1 MAEKKN
7 GQFDFGFGED
17 FSKSFE
23 DSMKDFASFDAP
35 DFGSFDLPD
44 FGSFESPDF
53 SSFGDMKFDFP
64 DMNFSFGEEKKEK
77 PEEKKAGFLSRL
89 FGKKEQPAEPEPK
102 KDPFAIDMG
111 FDLEEFNK
119 QFKFDM
125 PSADDFFA
133 GIMPSETRK
142 TEKLIEK
149 EKRSIEKRERHIRA
163 KAKKTAKRPYVMK
176 TLIAGYYNW
185 AIVWDLLEE
194 ERIINMQDKLAER
207 RNNKARGIKER
218 RGAGRPLVAVI
229 VIALIACVFA
239 LGKGEDGFS
248 FGNIAS
254 KLFETRQNVS
264 ELLPKPLAVDS
275 EQRTSVNVPVLM
287 YHHLE
292 TKGNDGSSISISLF
306 EDHIKALTEA
316 GYTAILPDE
325 LQRYAIRGSK
335 LPDKPIMITF
345 DDGYLSNYQY
355 AYPVLKKYDQKA
367 TIFVIGATVGNLEY
381 YKDTNYRITAHFTE
395 AQGKEMV
402 KSGVIM
408 LQSHTYDMHQSKEYD
423 GEGAIIDLVPESS
436 GLTDA
441 EFKDLLIED
450 IQLERKKLA
459 KMGVNNVH
467 VVAYP
472 YGHVSDFVAS
482 VLSAEGFDITFTT
495 EPGDNIVRMGHGED
509 LLLLKRY
516 RMNDTVDVNTLLS
529 YLEHAG
535 AAEE

>member
-53 SSFGDMKFDFP
+53 SSFGEMKFDFP

-77 PEEKKAGFLSRL
+77 PEEKKTGFLSRL

-535 AAEE
+535 GAEE